1 MAIKAANKTAAKTA
15 TKRAAPKTVAG
26 YIAAAPKEQRAALEK
41 LRKTIKAAAPKA
53 TEGLSYGIVGF
64 KQYGKYVAYFG
75 SWKKHIALYGVGGS
89 VIDAHKAELKPYV
102 LSKGTI
108 QFPADEPIPYALVT
122 KLAKARV
129 AEIKGLTV
137 RRARAPGS

>member
-1 MAIKAANKTAAKTA
+1 MAPKAKT
-15 TKRAAPKTVAG
+15 VDG

-64 KQYGKYVAYFG
+64 RQGGKNVVYFG
-75 SWKKHIALYGVGGS
+75 SWKAHIALYGAGGS

-102 LSKGTI
+102 QSKGTI
-108 QFPADEPIPYALVT
+108 QFRADKPIPYALVT
-122 KLAKARV
+122 RIVKARV
-129 AEIKGLTV
+129 AELEG
-137 RRARAPGS
+137 